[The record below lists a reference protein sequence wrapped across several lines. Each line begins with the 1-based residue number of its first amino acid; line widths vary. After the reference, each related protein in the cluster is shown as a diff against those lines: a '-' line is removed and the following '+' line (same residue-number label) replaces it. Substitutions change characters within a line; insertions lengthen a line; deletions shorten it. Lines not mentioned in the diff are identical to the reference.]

1 MLIESAENSG
11 LFPIEAT
18 QPASIPPYQAGKQ
31 SNLLIGKVE
40 LSDP

>member
-18 QPASIPPYQAGKQ
+18 QPASIPPYQAGK
-31 SNLLIGKVE
+31 
-40 LSDP
+40 D